1 MFSFIFLLGRPG
13 CGKSVIYNMLGERL
27 RKEKLAREVMRI
39 DDFPVLKNIVDED
52 KEFKRHLRKEGG
64 FEVTD
69 LSMLDDVLKRI
80 NDQLKKLEKN
90 GRVIFV
96 EFSRDSYAH
105 AMKNFD
111 REVLDRSLIL
121 YTYTPFD
128 VCLERNVCRFKEG
141 PKGLDDHIVP
151 SDMMHKYYRN
161 DDYEELFLKSENELK
176 KRAPTK
182 IIVVKNDT
190 ESFEMLKL
198 EIDQALAELR
208 KLV

>member
-1 MFSFIFLLGRPG
+1 LLGRPG
-13 CGKSVIYNMLGERL
+13 CGKSIIYNMLGERL

-39 DDFPVLKNIVDED
+39 DDFPVLKDIVDED

-80 NDQLKKLEKN
+80 NDQLKKLEKH

-111 REVLDRSLIL
+111 RDVLNRSLIL
-121 YTYTPFD
+121 YIYTPFD
-128 VCLERNVCRFKEG
+128 VCLERNVRRFREG

-151 SDMMHKYYRN
+151 SDMMHKYYKY

-176 KRAPTK
+176 KQAPARLVAIRNDADK
-182 IIVVKNDT
+182 LDKLKN
-190 ESFEMLKL
+190 ELEMFLPV
-198 EIDQALAELR
+198 IFGF
-208 KLV
+208 

>member
-13 CGKSVIYNMLGERL
+13 CGKSVVYNMLGERL

-39 DDFPVLKNIVDED
+39 DDFPVLKDIVDED

-80 NDQLKKLEKN
+80 NDQLKKLEKH

-111 REVLDRSLIL
+111 REVLDCSLVI
-121 YTYTPFD
+121 YIYAPFD
-128 VCLERNVCRFKEG
+128 VCLERNVRRFREKQ
-141 PKGLDDHIVP
+141 KGLDDHIVP

-161 DDYEELFLKSENELK
+161 DDYEEIFLKSEDELRK
-176 KRAPTK
+176 QAPAP
-182 IIVVKNDT
+182 IAVVKNDAEGLEKLRGELGKVMT
-190 ESFEMLKL
+190 ALESKS
-198 EIDQALAELR
+198 
-208 KLV
+208 

>member
-13 CGKSVIYNMLGERL
+13 CGKSIIYNMLGERL

-39 DDFPVLKNIVDED
+39 DDFPVLKDIVDED

-80 NDQLKKLEKN
+80 NDQLKKLEKH

-111 REVLDRSLIL
+111 RKVLDRSLII
-121 YTYTPFD
+121 YIYAPFD
-128 VCLERNVCRFKEG
+128 VCLERNVHRFRARQ
-141 PKGLDDHIVP
+141 KGLDDHIVP
-151 SDMMHKYYRN
+151 SDMMHKYYRK
-161 DDYEELFLKSENELK
+161 DDYEELFLKSEKELK
-176 KRAPTK
+176 TQAPTK
-182 IIVVKNDT
+182 IIVIKNDV
-190 ESFEMLKL
+190 ESLEKLRL
-198 EIDQALAELR
+198 EINQAFNKLR
-208 KLV
+208 KSV

>member
-1 MFSFIFLLGRPG
+1 LLGRPG

-27 RKEKLAREVMRI
+27 RKEKLASDVIRI
-39 DDFPVLKNIVDED
+39 DDFPVLKDIVDED

-80 NDQLKKLEKN
+80 NDQLKKLEKH

-111 REVLDRSLIL
+111 RDVLNRSLIL
-121 YTYTPFD
+121 YIYTPFNI
-128 VCLERNVCRFKEG
+128 CLQRNIRRFKEG

-151 SDMMHKYYRN
+151 SDMMHKYYKY

-176 KRAPTK
+176 KQAPARLVAIRNDADK
-182 IIVVKNDT
+182 LDKLKN
-190 ESFEMLKL
+190 ELEMFLPV
-198 EIDQALAELR
+198 IFGF
-208 KLV
+208 